1 MIRILLLFQFI
12 FITATL
18 FRPGITIAA
27 EVKVFILHSYH
38 QEYPWTKHENRG
50 LVETLQQHN
59 PESDISFST
68 EYLDT
73 KRVRFTPSYE
83 DFFLHYLQTKYSEY
97 QPDIIFLTDDNAL
110 QFITHN
116 RSKIF
121 PAAPVVFCGVNNT
134 SFFDNNPSNNSY
146 GVFEVKDVT
155 ANLQLIKN
163 LFPDVEKVTFIG
175 DNSATYQ
182 AIYRQILAAA
192 ALNFPQ
198 YDFSFLAHNKF
209 NQVENQLRTTPNSVL
224 VLTTIGGFHDKNDQ
238 VLSIPATIN
247 RLKSHGNY
255 AIISMEDVYMQDG
268 VLGGIVTSGN
278 AQGQRAAILGS
289 RLLAHQALDETER
302 YVTGANIPTFE
313 HSELVRL
320 EIPQSRLPQDSEVI
334 NKPLSIYEEF
344 RSFIISAFATLIL
357 LCVLI
362 TFLLMSII
370 RRRKAE
376 NELKTSRNFLNS
388 VLDNLPDMVFV
399 KEAENL
405 TFVSLNKVGESF
417 FNAPANKVIGK
428 NDYDFFIKEDADF
441 FTSTDREVLANK
453 NLLDIP
459 SEEIQT
465 SFGKRHLHTKKIPLF
480 DEKNNPIFLLGISRD
495 ITNEITAA
503 KEKVEL
509 ENKLAQSQK
518 MESIGTLA
526 GGIAHDFNNIL
537 SSIIGFTELAQLQTD
552 ITPGVAKLLDGTL
565 KGADRAKHLVRQI
578 LTFSRK
584 NEQDRQPIVLADV
597 VHESITLLKS
607 TLPSSLEIQIEMES
621 REKIFADPT
630 QMHQVVMNLCTN
642 SYHAM
647 MGNNGTLMLKLQEI
661 QNGISP
667 NNDNVQDFSMDACLH
682 LIIGDSGKGMS
693 PEVLERIFDPYFTT
707 KGPEAG
713 TGLGLAVVHGII
725 KSHGGQIVVNSKEG
739 SETTFNIYL
748 PIYDDTEDE
757 SGTRDLQEYLHSGVN
772 SGEKILLV
780 DDEPNILNLATSY
793 LEDSGY
799 NVHSFSDSQ
808 KALEHFY
815 THSDQYAA
823 VITDMTMP
831 NLTGAELAQ
840 KIIALNPTIKVIL
853 CTGYSENINRQKA
866 LSLGISE
873 YLEKPVSINKMLAA
887 LDQVLHQ

>member
-1 MIRILLLFQFI
+1 MIRIILLFQFI

-18 FRPGITIAA
+18 LQPEITIAA

-83 DFFLHYLQTKYSEY
+83 DFFLDYLQTKYSEY

-121 PAAPVVFCGVNNT
+121 PAAPVVFCGVNNI
-134 SFFDNNPSNNSY
+134 SFFDSNPSSNSY

-198 YDFSFLAHNKF
+198 YDFSFLAHSKF
-209 NQVENQLRTTPNSVL
+209 DQVENQLRTTPNSVL

-238 VLSIPATIN
+238 VLSIPTTIN

-268 VLGGIVTSGN
+268 VLGGIVTSGF

-289 RLLAHQALDETER
+289 RLLAHQRLDETER
-302 YVTGANIPTFE
+302 YVTGDNIPTFE
-313 HSELVRL
+313 HNELVRL
-320 EIPQSRLPQDSEVI
+320 EIPPSRLPQDSVII

-344 RSFIISAFATLIL
+344 RSFIISALVTFIL

-362 TFLLMSII
+362 TFLLISII

-417 FNAPANKVIGK
+417 FNTPANKVIGK
-428 NDYDFFIKEDADF
+428 NDYDFFTKEDADF
-441 FTSTDREVLANK
+441 FTSTDREVLTNK

-459 SEEIQT
+459 QEEIQT
-465 SFGKRHLHTKKIPLF
+465 SFGKRYLHTKKIPLF
-480 DEKNNPIFLLGISRD
+480 DEKNDPIFLLGISRD
-495 ITNEITAA
+495 ITNELSAA
-503 KEKVEL
+503 KEKIEL
-509 ENKLAQSQK
+509 ENKLTQSQK

-537 SSIIGFTELAQLQTD
+537 SSIIGFTELAQLQAD

-565 KGADRAKHLVRQI
+565 KGADRAKHLIRQI

-584 NEQDRQPIVLADV
+584 NEQDRQPVVLADV
-597 VHESITLLKS
+597 VHESITLLQS
-607 TLPSSLEIQIEMES
+607 TLPSNLEIQLEMES

-647 MGNNGTLMLKLQEI
+647 RGNNGTLMLKLQEI

-667 NNDNVQDFSMDACLH
+667 KNDNFQDFSMDACLH
-682 LIIGDSGKGMS
+682 LIVGDSGKGMS

-725 KSHGGQIVVNSKEG
+725 KSHGGQIVVNSEEG
-739 SETTFNIYL
+739 SGTTFNIYL
-748 PIYDDTEDE
+748 PIYDDTEED
-757 SGTRDLQEYLHSGVN
+757 SGTRDLQEYIHSDVN
-772 SGEKILLV
+772 SGKKILLV
-780 DDEPNILNLATSY
+780 DDEPNLLTLATSY
-793 LEDSGY
+793 LEDYGY
-799 NVHSFSDSQ
+799 KVQSFSDSQ

-815 THSDQYAA
+815 THSEQYAA

-840 KIIALNPTIKVIL
+840 KIIARRPTTKIIL